1 MVWRYDLALKDFWPC
16 HRLSSSDLASIAR
29 SLNGSPGSLGCF
41 MDVVTN
47 VEWCPTHTMPHQ
59 SQVLHH
65 HHNDHHYHHHHPKPE
80 NQRAQKYPS
89 STASRLLSNLPLA
102 ASRYTAP
109 RTAGYPAPQPQASC
123 DILWTLWNLWNR
135 NVDNVD
141 NVVCDSPMITYIW
154 HEIWCASLAT
164 MCIRS
169 RRLTVFWLPLRG
181 RYVWWIIFRCLPHQH
196 SAGTTFAIS
205 AIGHARNG
213 ACNGGSIWVTD
224 VDAFYQLGFEC

>member
-1 MVWRYDLALKDFWPC
+1 
-16 HRLSSSDLASIAR
+16 
-29 SLNGSPGSLGCF
+29 
-41 MDVVTN
+41 
-47 VEWCPTHTMPHQ
+47 MPRQ

-123 DILWTLWNLWNR
+123 DILWNLWNLWNR

-141 NVVCDSPMITYIW
+141 NVDNVVCDSLMMTYM
-154 HEIWCASLAT
+154 T
-164 MCIRS
+164 
-169 RRLTVFWLPLRG
+169 
-181 RYVWWIIFRCLPHQH
+181 
-196 SAGTTFAIS
+196 
-205 AIGHARNG
+205 
-213 ACNGGSIWVTD
+213 
-224 VDAFYQLGFEC
+224 